1 MPRHSAAHRALGIA
15 VCLVALLAFPEAAAA
30 RGAKAHARA
39 SAAPAHGARAGESRR
54 NDLPAAVS
62 AILRSSGLPAS
73 SFAFD
78 VRPVD
83 GDGRASL
90 VAYHAEQPFLLAST
104 TKVVTSLAA
113 LDLLGPEHRWR
124 TSAYATGPVVGG
136 RLAGNLVIVG
146 GTVGLTGSELRR
158 WFAQMRSEGVRTI
171 AGDIVLDDV
180 ALLHELDP
188 KQAADTA
195 AERAPDAPVDART
208 YNLGKLLVTVR
219 PGAGDRAVV
228 ALKPSPVN
236 VRVVNDVAMGG
247 GCAAW
252 ARWKTADEIGSGPPL
267 QLWVRGRWRADC
279 GADDIAY
286 VAPPE
291 GARFG
296 PELGD
301 SRTQSIAAPRMVAE
315 LWAEAGGSLQGH
327 VVVRDATSRP
337 RASRWSSELL
347 TPVGEVLREM
357 NKTSNNEAARSVL
370 LSLAGTGD
378 GTEGGLRVGALKAA
392 QERMRGWLRGQ
403 GLHAG
408 DITVVLG
415 SGQSRAERGKPRA
428 LVDLLRNAW
437 HSADSQTLLDSLPI
451 AGVDGTLVHRMT
463 HGAATGQAYL
473 KTGTLSDTRAL
484 AGYVRGRSGTVYA
497 VAAIVT
503 HPEARRGLPT
513 LDALIEWLARER

>member
-1 MPRHSAAHRALGIA
+1 
-15 VCLVALLAFPEAAAA
+15 
-30 RGAKAHARA
+30 
-39 SAAPAHGARAGESRR
+39 
-54 NDLPAAVS
+54 
-62 AILRSSGLPAS
+62 
-73 SFAFD
+73 
-78 VRPVD
+78 
-83 GDGRASL
+83 
-90 VAYHAEQPFLLAST
+90 
-104 TKVVTSLAA
+104 
-113 LDLLGPEHRWR
+113 
-124 TSAYATGPVVGG
+124 
-136 RLAGNLVIVG
+136 
-146 GTVGLTGSELRR
+146 
-158 WFAQMRSEGVRTI
+158 MRSEGVRTI

-370 LSLAGTGD
+370 LSLAGSGD

-403 GLHAG
+403 GLHDG

-437 HSADSQTLLDSLPI
+437 HSAESQTLLDSLPI

-484 AGYVRGRSGTVYA
+484 AGYVRAKSGRIYA
-497 VAAIVT
+497 VSMIVT
-503 HPEARRGLPT
+503 DPQAAKGTPA
-513 LDALIEWLARER
+513 LDSLVEWVVTSG